1 MTSARRPNT
10 FFNLPPLSGD
20 LRAAGARPGSSA
32 DLSADALALRS
43 LLLLSGAAHPGDL
56 ILARLTDED
65 MAMLRATMTILSSG
79 ESTSAA

>member
-10 FFNLPPLSGD
+10 FLNLHPLSGD
-20 LRAAGARPGSSA
+20 LRAAGARPGGSA

-43 LLLLSGAAHPGDL
+43 LLLLSGAVHPGDGT
-56 ILARLTDED
+56 LARLTDED
-65 MAMLRATMTILSSG
+65 LSMLRATLATLPGS

>member
-10 FFNLPPLSGD
+10 FLNLPPLGGD

-32 DLSADALALRS
+32 DPSADAMALRS
-43 LLLLSGAAHPGDL
+43 LLILSGAAHPGDL
-56 ILARLTDED
+56 LLTRLTDED
-65 MAMLRATMTILSSG
+65 LVMLRATMTILPSG

>member
-10 FFNLPPLSGD
+10 FLNPPPHSGD
-20 LRAAGARPGSSA
+20 LRAAGARPGLSSEP
-32 DLSADALALRS
+32 SADALALRS
-43 LLLLSGAAHPGDL
+43 LLLLSGAAHPGDP

-65 MAMLRATMTILSSG
+65 LAMLRATLTMLPSS